1 MFNVRLKLSVQRNN
15 TEVASLALWKRERER
30 ERESGRERNE
40 EGVAYSQLSQPQAD
54 SQPPASASEPTSHCR
69 PEGGIGQ
76 GFLSLLLLLPT
87 LTNTHHNVLGNNMR

>member
-1 MFNVRLKLSVQRNN
+1 MCKEITQRWLLS
-15 TEVASLALWKRERER
+15 LYGRERER

-69 PEGGIGQ
+69 PEGNIGPC
-76 GFLSLLLLLPT
+76 FD
-87 LTNTHHNVLGNNMR
+87 VLMLEKQYSVGMSV